1 MAIHGA
7 ELTGNEKALIDA
19 LVTRAQVR
27 RQTGDRERAEGDFAR
42 AADLARASG
51 SRGRI
56 REVLGAW
63 SEMLAETGDLRRAYD
78 LTREALSS

>member
-1 MAIHGA
+1 
-7 ELTGNEKALIDA
+7 
-19 LVTRAQVR
+19 VTRAQIR
-27 RQTGDRERAEGDFAR
+27 RRGSDVEGADADFTR

-63 SEMLAETGDLRRAYD
+63 SEMLAESGDLRRAYD
-78 LTREALSS
+78 LTREALSA

>member
-1 MAIHGA
+1 MCARPAAFASATNAPHRRGDLEGA
-7 ELTGNEKALIDA
+7 GA
-19 LVTRAQVR
+19 
-27 RQTGDRERAEGDFAR
+27 DFAR

-63 SEMLAETGDLRRAYD
+63 SEMLAESGDLRGAYD
-78 LTREALSS
+78 LTREALSV